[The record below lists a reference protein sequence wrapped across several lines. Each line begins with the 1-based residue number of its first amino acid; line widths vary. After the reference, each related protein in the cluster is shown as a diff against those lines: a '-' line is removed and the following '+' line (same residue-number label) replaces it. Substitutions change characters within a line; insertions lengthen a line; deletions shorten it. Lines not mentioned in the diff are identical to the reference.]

1 MKSAAKSKNCVP
13 SDSLTWKWKMV
24 TWKTTFL
31 YQQRVFHFHVSES
44 ECTTMYNKHERLP
57 LAFQVLRVHFHVS
70 GLEHVI
76 VHGVLLPTPPYIYIY
91 IGGPHT
97 SMSVMYVSY
106 LNFITLPTSLNPA
119 VPGHGSPK
127 GQELVELLARSGSAR
142 VCCSVCA
149 VQGPT
154 GCARFAQKAAARR
167 SM

>member
-1 MKSAAKSKNCVP
+1 
-13 SDSLTWKWKMV
+13 MV

-91 IGGPHT
+91 I
-97 SMSVMYVSY
+97 
-106 LNFITLPTSLNPA
+106 
-119 VPGHGSPK
+119 
-127 GQELVELLARSGSAR
+127 
-142 VCCSVCA
+142 
-149 VQGPT
+149 
-154 GCARFAQKAAARR
+154 
-167 SM
+167 